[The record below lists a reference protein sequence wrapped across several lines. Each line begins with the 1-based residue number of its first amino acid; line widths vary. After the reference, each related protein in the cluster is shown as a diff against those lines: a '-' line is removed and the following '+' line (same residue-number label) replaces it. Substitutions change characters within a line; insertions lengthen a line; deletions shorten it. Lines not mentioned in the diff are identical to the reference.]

1 MEQKI
6 TVSQAAKELGVTRA
20 DLNKRL
26 SAAGIDAFEGKVDF
40 EKVQCIAPTL
50 GRGDAMLERIRVLR
64 ENTVSSVKVDP
75 ARMNEKDLE
84 SQIQKLSTE
93 LMVESSLNH
102 RYEAIFQEL
111 SKKLGE
117 AQMSSDS
124 DTRELAFD
132 ICGWL
137 RKQISTA

>member
-50 GRGDAMLERIRVLR
+50 GRGDTMLERIKVLR
-64 ENTVSSVKVDP
+64 ENTISSVKIDHT
-75 ARMNEKDLE
+75 RMNEKDLE
-84 SQIQKLSTE
+84 SQVQKLSTE
-93 LMVESSLNH
+93 LMVESSLNQ
-102 RYEAIFQEL
+102 RYEEIFQEL
-111 SKKLGE
+111 AKKLGE
-117 AQMSSDS
+117 AQMAADNE
-124 DTRELAFD
+124 TRELAFD

-137 RKQISTA
+137 RKQISSA

>member
-111 SKKLGE
+111 AKKLGE
-117 AQMSSDS
+117 AQISSDG

>member
-6 TVSQAAKELGVTRA
+6 TVSQAARELGVSRS

-50 GRGDAMLERIRVLR
+50 GRGDAMLERIQLLR
-64 ENTVSSVKVDP
+64 KNTVSSVKVDE
-75 ARMNEKDLE
+75 RRLSEKDLNH
-84 SQIQKLSTE
+84 QVHKLSTE

-102 RYEAIFQEL
+102 RYENIFEEL
-111 SKKLGE
+111 SQMLGN
-117 AQMSSDS
+117 AQMSSDGE
-124 DTRELAFD
+124 TRELAFE

>member
-93 LMVESSLNH
+93 LMVESSLNQ

-111 SKKLGE
+111 AKKLGE
-117 AQMSSDS
+117 AQISSDG

>member
-6 TVSQAAKELGVTRA
+6 TVSQAARELGVSRSE
-20 DLNKRL
+20 LNRRL
-26 SAAGIDAFEGKVDF
+26 GAAGIDAFEGRVDL

-50 GRGDAMLERIRVLR
+50 GRGDAMLERIQLLR
-64 ENTVSSVKVDP
+64 KNTVSSVRVNGR
-75 ARMNEKDLE
+75 ALSEKNL
-84 SQIQKLSTE
+84 SHQVQKLSTE

-102 RYEAIFQEL
+102 RYESIFEEL
-111 SKKLGE
+111 SQRLGE
-117 AQMSSDS
+117 AQMSSDGE
-124 DTRELAFD
+124 TRELAFE

>member
-102 RYEAIFQEL
+102 RYETIFQEL

-117 AQMSSDS
+117 AQISSDG

>member
-6 TVSQAAKELGVTRA
+6 TVSQAARELGVSRS

-50 GRGDAMLERIRVLR
+50 GRGDAMLERIQLLR
-64 ENTVSSVKVDP
+64 KNTVSSVKVDGQ
-75 ARMNEKDLE
+75 RLSEKNL
-84 SQIQKLSTE
+84 SHQVQKLSTE

-102 RYEAIFQEL
+102 RYETIFEEL
-111 SKKLGE
+111 SQKLGD
-117 AQMSSDS
+117 AQLSSDG

-137 RKQISTA
+137 RAKISTA

>member
-6 TVSQAAKELGVTRA
+6 TVSQAARELGVSRS

-50 GRGDAMLERIRVLR
+50 GRGDAMLERIQLLR
-64 ENTVSSVKVDP
+64 KNTVSSVKVDG
-75 ARMNEKDLE
+75 RRLSEKNLT
-84 SQIQKLSTE
+84 SQVQRLSTE

-102 RYEAIFQEL
+102 RYETIFEEL
-111 SKKLGE
+111 SQMLGN
-117 AQMSSDS
+117 AQMSSDGE
-124 DTRELAFD
+124 TRELAFE

-137 RKQISTA
+137 RAQISTA

>member
-6 TVSQAAKELGVTRA
+6 TVSQAARELGVSRS

-50 GRGDAMLERIRVLR
+50 GRGDAMLERIQLLR
-64 ENTVSSVKVDP
+64 KNTVSSVKVDGQ
-75 ARMNEKDLE
+75 RLSEKNLT
-84 SQIQKLSTE
+84 SQVQRLSTE

-102 RYEAIFQEL
+102 RYETIFEEL
-111 SKKLGE
+111 SQMLGS
-117 AQMSSDS
+117 AQMSSDGE
-124 DTRELAFD
+124 TRELAFE

-137 RKQISTA
+137 RTQISTA

>member
-6 TVSQAAKELGVTRA
+6 TVSQAAKQLGVTRA

-26 SAAGIDAFEGKVDF
+26 SAAGIEAFEGKVNF

-50 GRGDAMLERIRVLR
+50 GRGNTMLERIKVLR
-64 ENTVSSVKVDP
+64 ENTISSVKVDH

-84 SQIQKLSTE
+84 SQIHKLSTE

-102 RYEAIFQEL
+102 RYETIFQEL
-111 SKKLGE
+111 AKKLGE
-117 AQMSSDS
+117 AQISSDG

-137 RKQISTA
+137 RSQISTA

>member
-102 RYEAIFQEL
+102 RYETIFQEL

-117 AQMSSDS
+117 AQMSSDG

>member
-93 LMVESSLNH
+93 LMVESSLNQ
-102 RYEAIFQEL
+102 RYEVIFQEL
-111 SKKLGE
+111 AKKLGE
-117 AQMSSDS
+117 AQISSDG

>member
-50 GRGDAMLERIRVLR
+50 GRGDTMLERIRVLR
-64 ENTVSSVKVDP
+64 ENTISSVKVDP
-75 ARMNEKDLE
+75 SRMNEKNLE

-102 RYEAIFQEL
+102 RYEQIFQEL
-111 SKKLGE
+111 AKKLGE
-117 AQMSSDS
+117 AQMSSEG

-137 RKQISTA
+137 RKQISSA

>member
-6 TVSQAAKELGVTRA
+6 TVSQAARELGVSRSE
-20 DLNKRL
+20 LNRRL
-26 SAAGIDAFEGKVDF
+26 GAAGIDAFEGRVDL

-50 GRGDAMLERIRVLR
+50 GRGDAMLERIQLLR
-64 ENTVSSVKVDP
+64 KNTVSSVRVNER
-75 ARMNEKDLE
+75 ALSEKDL
-84 SQIQKLSTE
+84 SHQVQKLSTE

-102 RYEAIFQEL
+102 RYESIFEEL
-111 SKKLGE
+111 SQRLGE
-117 AQMSSDS
+117 AQMSSDGE
-124 DTRELAFD
+124 TRELAFE